1 MNWFHYKLICLLALI
16 SANICGQEKDI
27 QYSGNFRDVQFQEF
41 IHVLE
46 ETTRAQFYYLDEW
59 IRGIRITASGKDIS
73 LRKTL
78 DDALRPAGL
87 NFIIDE
93 DLRVFIFNKS
103 SVVTSLPDYTEPD
116 ETVHT
121 LPEDIAVTYLT
132 NSEERYIEGKKTGPR
147 EVLVV
152 GSAKD
157 HQTAAVINGKM
168 VDAETSEPLIGA
180 TIYIVELKKGAATD
194 VDGNFNIVL
203 DPGRYNVDFNCMG
216 METEFYVLEVRSG
229 GNLLISM
236 NKSLIPITE
245 VVIEASRFHNVK
257 GTQMGFERLNYK
269 TVKEVPLV
277 LGEKDLLKVAQMLPG
292 IQSVGEGATGFN
304 VRGSSADQNM
314 IYVNNVPVY
323 NSSHLFGFFS
333 SFSPDIVKD
342 FALYKSNLPANFGGR
357 LASFF
362 NISTRQGNMNQ
373 YTARGGISP
382 VTVHAAVEGPVV
394 KNKSAF
400 VLSARTTYSDWILKR
415 LEDPELKN
423 SDAAFSDFAG
433 NLTFEPNEK
442 NLVKVFGYYSKD
454 RFRLGETNTYDYSN
468 TGASVNLKHRFNSR
482 ISGDLAAVFGAY
494 KFSTIDESSAP
505 YAYSHNYNIGHYEL
519 KADFN
524 WLSLGAHKLTYGGN
538 AIYYRLNRGIVEPYG
553 DLSLKRPIDLGME
566 GGIEMGLYIA
576 DEITVN
582 PRLTIYGGLRYS
594 YFMALGPGEVLDYR
608 EGLPKKASN
617 VQDTLLFKAG
627 ELIQRYSG
635 PEPRISLHYLLG
647 RDNSVKLSYNRVRQ
661 FLFMLSNTIAVSPTD
676 QWKLCDGH
684 IIPPFVDQVSAGYYH
699 DFPSRVISTSLEV
712 YYKWVSNIVEYKD
725 GASFINSPYV
735 EQQTLQGR
743 QKAYGAEM
751 ILRKNA
757 GKMNGWISYSYSRS
771 MMEVNTSFPGENI
784 NNGKIYPSNY
794 DRPHNLN
801 LVSTYRMNRRLSV
814 SANMVYIT
822 GRPVTYPI
830 SIYYMDGIQHIHY
843 SERNKYRIP
852 DYFRIDFSVNVEG
865 NLKREKTAHSFWMLS
880 VYNLT
885 GRKNAYSV
893 YFEND
898 NGVMNG
904 YRLSIFGQPIITLSW
919 NFKLGNYASE

>member
-116 ETVHT
+116 ETVHS

-245 VVIEASRFHNVK
+245 VVVEASRFHNVK

-314 IYVNNVPVY
+314 IC
-323 NSSHLFGFFS
+323 
-333 SFSPDIVKD
+333 
-342 FALYKSNLPANFGGR
+342 
-357 LASFF
+357 
-362 NISTRQGNMNQ
+362 
-373 YTARGGISP
+373 
-382 VTVHAAVEGPVV
+382 
-394 KNKSAF
+394 
-400 VLSARTTYSDWILKR
+400 
-415 LEDPELKN
+415 
-423 SDAAFSDFAG
+423 
-433 NLTFEPNEK
+433 
-442 NLVKVFGYYSKD
+442 
-454 RFRLGETNTYDYSN
+454 
-468 TGASVNLKHRFNSR
+468 
-482 ISGDLAAVFGAY
+482 
-494 KFSTIDESSAP
+494 
-505 YAYSHNYNIGHYEL
+505 
-519 KADFN
+519 
-524 WLSLGAHKLTYGGN
+524 
-538 AIYYRLNRGIVEPYG
+538 
-553 DLSLKRPIDLGME
+553 
-566 GGIEMGLYIA
+566 
-576 DEITVN
+576 
-582 PRLTIYGGLRYS
+582 
-594 YFMALGPGEVLDYR
+594 R
-608 EGLPKKASN
+608 E
-617 VQDTLLFKAG
+617 
-627 ELIQRYSG
+627 
-635 PEPRISLHYLLG
+635 
-647 RDNSVKLSYNRVRQ
+647 
-661 FLFMLSNTIAVSPTD
+661 
-676 QWKLCDGH
+676 
-684 IIPPFVDQVSAGYYH
+684 
-699 DFPSRVISTSLEV
+699 
-712 YYKWVSNIVEYKD
+712 
-725 GASFINSPYV
+725 
-735 EQQTLQGR
+735 
-743 QKAYGAEM
+743 
-751 ILRKNA
+751 
-757 GKMNGWISYSYSRS
+757 
-771 MMEVNTSFPGENI
+771 
-784 NNGKIYPSNY
+784 
-794 DRPHNLN
+794 
-801 LVSTYRMNRRLSV
+801 
-814 SANMVYIT
+814 
-822 GRPVTYPI
+822 
-830 SIYYMDGIQHIHY
+830 
-843 SERNKYRIP
+843 
-852 DYFRIDFSVNVEG
+852 
-865 NLKREKTAHSFWMLS
+865 
-880 VYNLT
+880 
-885 GRKNAYSV
+885 
-893 YFEND
+893 
-898 NGVMNG
+898 
-904 YRLSIFGQPIITLSW
+904 
-919 NFKLGNYASE
+919 